1 MKERDVPVRVARKVA
16 VATVSDAQDVV
27 ALCEE
32 PGNGDLAGRRV
43 VLLRDPLD
51 DVDDLEDL
59 GEVLRGEAGEVAPQV
74 GSLQLVR

>member
-1 MKERDVPVRVARKVA
+1 MGGEAYRRLGRTRDG
-16 VATVSDAQDVV
+16 QDVV

-32 PGNGDLAGRRV
+32 PGDGDLSGRRV
-43 VLLRDPLD
+43 VLCCNTFD